1 VILVYWEKVQS
12 IRSEQLTNKGKTTMA
27 QQNQVKVSPF
37 DYVARKSTYIRLTLV
52 NMIARYELHEFMR
65 VCRTMYD
72 EITRQR
78 KVIDQKDQ
86 EIARLNRVILANEK
100 TYRLNLVKAL
110 RVIDLPK
117 VRKIE
122 RTANGDIIT
131 YVQ

>member
-1 VILVYWEKVQS
+1 
-12 IRSEQLTNKGKTTMA
+12 MA

-72 EITRQR
+72 EIKHQQ
-78 KVIDQKDQ
+78 KVIGQKDQ